1 MITHLIQERYKYETD
16 TDSGSFYPWGILYR
30 LLYQNDFAT
39 PKWYKTDQL
48 GKGSKPRKL
57 LVIEILMKIATYS
70 VVAVEIISI
79 IPILSKVFLL

>member
-1 MITHLIQERYKYETD
+1 MVFL
-16 TDSGSFYPWGILYR
+16 SANAVSFEFLSLW
-30 LLYQNDFAT
+30 
-39 PKWYKTDQL
+39 
-48 GKGSKPRKL
+48 L